1 MKAWAAEHRPVTST
15 ASDASR
21 ISSDTLLG
29 PVTRD
34 VTLVPTSARAI
45 ASSGVKRP
53 DTPAEVI
60 SAIAASVTTMVTP
73 EMRSIS
79 ASEVV
84 TAMLTPEM
92 RSISASTARSGPD
105 GMSKRI

>member
-1 MKAWAAEHRPVTST
+1 MLPVTST

-29 PVTRD
+29 PVERD
-34 VTLVPTSARAI
+34 VTLVPSIARLI
-45 ASSGVKRP
+45 ASSGVNMP
-53 DTPAEVI
+53 DTPDEEM
-60 SAIAASVTTMVTP
+60 SAIAGL
-73 EMRSIS
+73 
-79 ASEVV
+79 V

-92 RSISASTARSGPD
+92 RSISASTARSGPA

>member
-1 MKAWAAEHRPVTST
+1 MLAVTST

-29 PVTRD
+29 PVERD
-34 VTLVPTSARAI
+34 VTLVPSIARLI
-45 ASSGVKRP
+45 ASSGVNMP
-53 DTPAEVI
+53 DTPDEVM
-60 SAIAASVTTMVTP
+60 SAIAGL
-73 EMRSIS
+73 
-79 ASEVV
+79 V

-92 RSISASTARSGPD
+92 RSISARTARSGPA